1 MIKHIFHL
9 YKKSY
14 LGLLITLLVSKFF
27 LDSNAQAVTGTEQDM
42 SNSVQVI
49 NFNASEI
56 ARQVTVRIIT
66 KSGSGSG
73 VIIKRHG
80 QTYVALTNHHV
91 VADSPEKGYQ
101 VMTVD
106 GKLYSA
112 RESTQVK
119 NATLDLALVEFTSQ
133 DNYQVVKLQKSQKIS
148 EGEIVYAAGFPAWSF
163 IWEGKKITRFEET
176 RNWGIKAF
184 HLTTGMIKMELE
196 KTLPGGYQVGYT
208 NVVKQGMSGGP
219 VLNQKGEL
227 IAINGLLKYPF
238 QGIKAFTFT
247 DGSVPNQKLYLKL
260 DSLSWAIPVTKVID
274 FIETQNLAEY
284 NLHNY

>member
-1 MIKHIFHL
+1 MIKHIFYL

-14 LGLLITLLVSKFF
+14 LGLLITVLMSNFF
-27 LDSNAQAVTGTEQDM
+27 LNLNAQAVNVSKQDM
-42 SNSVQVI
+42 RNSVQTI

-80 QTYVALTNHHV
+80 QTYVALTNRHV
-91 VADSPEKGYQ
+91 VVDSPEKGYQ

-119 NATLDLALVEFTSQ
+119 IATLDLALVAFTGQ
-133 DNYQVVKLQKSQKIS
+133 GNYQVVKLQKSQKIL
-148 EGEIVYAAGFPAWSF
+148 EGETVYAAGFPAWSF
-163 IWEGKKITRFEET
+163 TWEGNKITRFAET
-176 RNWGIKAF
+176 RNWGIRAF
-184 HLTTGMIKMELE
+184 HLTTGMIKMELD

-208 NVVKQGMSGGP
+208 NDVKQGMSGGP

-247 DGSVPNQKLYLKL
+247 DGSVPNQNLYLKI

-274 FIETQNLAEY
+274 FIETQNLAEH

>member
-73 VIIKRHG
+73 VIIKRYG

-119 NATLDLALVEFTSQ
+119 IPTLDLALVEFTSQ
-133 DNYQVVKLQKSQKIS
+133 DNYQVVKLQKSPKIP
-148 EGEIVYAAGFPAWSF
+148 EGETVYASGFPAWSF
-163 IWEGKKITRFEET
+163 SWEGKKITRFAET
-176 RNWGIKAF
+176 RDWGIRAF

-208 NVVKQGMSGGP
+208 NDVKQGMSGGP

-238 QGIKAFTFT
+238 QGIKAFTFA
-247 DGSVPNQKLYLKL
+247 DGSVPNQKLYLKIY
-260 DSLSWAIPVTKVID
+260 SLSWAIPITKVID
-274 FIETQNLAEY
+274 FIETQNLVK
-284 NLHNY
+284 